1 VKGYEA
7 NNTWAVAVPAGT
19 PAGVIA
25 KLNAEMARYL
35 ALPETKKRFTA
46 EGADTDPRTPAEV
59 RKLLLIEMEKWANVA
74 RIANIRA
81 Q

>member
-1 VKGYEA
+1 
-7 NNTWAVAVPAGT
+7 
-19 PAGVIA
+19 
-25 KLNAEMARYL
+25 MARYL

-59 RKLLLIEMEKWANVA
+59 RKLLRIEMEKWANVA